1 MESNPKGNNNSA
13 TKVLSME
20 NLEEK
25 SSRLKKRGSNK
36 KSQFSSFHSYYLG

>member
-1 MESNPKGNNNSA
+1 MEGNPKGNNNFA

-25 SSRLKKRGSNK
+25 SSRLKKCGRNK